1 MKAGYT
7 VSTSAAVSLV
17 AATAKTI
24 LFVTAP
30 AQFGVDLRGF
40 TVSFDGITNTD
51 KPVLVELCTNTAAT
65 NSTPGTNNT
74 NENSNLIQVYGRA
87 IVAGFVAGSA
97 CTSEPTV
104 LVQVKQWLETP
115 NGGTVIWDEDSFG
128 TMDNDVSKGFAIRC
142 TAPTSTV
149 NARATVRFERC

>member
-7 VSTSAAVSLV
+7 VSTSAAVALV
-17 AATAKTI
+17 ATTAKTA

-40 TVSFDGITNTD
+40 SVAFDGVTNTD
-51 KPVLVELCTNTAAT
+51 KPVLIELCTNTAAT

-74 NENSNLIQVYGRA
+74 NENANIIQKYGRA

-104 LVQVKQWLETP
+104 LVQIWQTLLTP
-115 NGGTVIWDEDSFG
+115 NGGTMVWDEDSFG
-128 TMDNDVSKGFAIRC
+128 TADNDVSKGFAFRL
-142 TAPTSTV
+142 TAPTSNV
-149 NARATVRFERC
+149 NVRVSCRFERC